1 MQTMKHEFSDIDI
14 QIAKRWNALRSS
26 IYSEENIL
34 SIYSDIKNEL
44 MVSGAM
50 GRDEE
55 QWGLLHEGEDNWENL
70 ERFIKERLIFL
81 DEYYAKFEQ

>member
-1 MQTMKHEFSDIDI
+1 M
-14 QIAKRWNALRSS
+14 A
-26 IYSEENIL
+26 
-34 SIYSDIKNEL
+34 
-44 MVSGAM
+44 SGAM